1 MNAVFQ
7 STLIQGGL
15 MQLAINFK
23 QMESSDALKSYA
35 QEKLDKLDK
44 MLDAPG
50 EANLVLS
57 IEKIRHI
64 AEVNLVSDKLRINA
78 KEEAETMYSALDGL
92 ADKVQVQIKK
102 NKEKNRRHLAGDKQ
116 TIKTTPELE
125 SLEK

>member
-23 QMESSDALKSYA
+23 QMESSDVLKSYA

-50 EANLVLS
+50 EATLVLS

-64 AEVNLVSDKLRINA
+64 AEVNLISDKLRINA

-92 ADKVQVQIKK
+92 ADKVQAQIKK
-102 NKEKNRRHLAGDKQ
+102 NKEKSRRHLAGDKQ

-125 SLEK
+125 TLAK

>member
-1 MNAVFQ
+1 
-7 STLIQGGL
+7 
-15 MQLAINFK
+15 MQLAITFK

-102 NKEKNRRHLAGDKQ
+102 YKEKARRHLAGDKQ

>member
-1 MNAVFQ
+1 
-7 STLIQGGL
+7 

-92 ADKVQVQIKK
+92 ADKVQIQIKK
-102 NKEKNRRHLAGDKQ
+102 NKEKARRHLAGDKQ

>member
-1 MNAVFQ
+1 
-7 STLIQGGL
+7 
-15 MQLAINFK
+15 MQLAITFK

-50 EANLVLS
+50 AANLVLS
-57 IEKIRHI
+57 VEKIRHI

-92 ADKVQVQIKK
+92 ADKVQAQIKK
-102 NKEKNRRHLAGDKQ
+102 IKEKARHHLSGDKQ

-125 SLEK
+125 TLAK

>member
-1 MNAVFQ
+1 
-7 STLIQGGL
+7 

-35 QEKLDKLDK
+35 QEKLDRLDK

-64 AEVNLVSDKLRINA
+64 AEINLISDKLRINA

-92 ADKVQVQIKK
+92 ADKVQAQIKK
-102 NKEKNRRHLAGDKQ
+102 NKEKARRHLSGDKQ
-116 TIKTTPELE
+116 TIKVNPELE
-125 SLEK
+125 SMAK